1 LGEVLKEL
9 REIREKEKKPPF
21 DMVRRKYL
29 KELSDPTGCCF
40 PFTSKIARESLGMNR
55 ELIVDS
61 LLFACSTPNRVY
73 TEKCMRMFRYFLN
86 SRCMS
91 EYFGYERVR

>member
-1 LGEVLKEL
+1 MPTWGEILKEL

-29 KELSDPTGCCF
+29 KELSDPPGCCF

-61 LLFACSTPNRVY
+61 LLFVCSTPLTGFTQRNVC
-73 TEKCMRMFRYFLN
+73 ECSDIF
-86 SRCMS
+86 
-91 EYFGYERVR
+91 